1 MTIWNEQA
9 WFEPSGTR
17 YVFRTSAFSRGYDV
31 SASEKERLFEGLKRL
46 NRRMLCEGLIA
57 IAAAALLAMTGW
69 IGGVP
74 PLTWFV
80 LLSLLSAGVIA
91 ALGLKRQDRLISTV
105 LGDRARDAPALS
117 FRKAISTP
125 RPLVAPRHAASILR
139 IVVVMTWI
147 CLGILNTSLGFLIYS
162 AYDKAQQ
169 AAQAGDAARE
179 TMLAARYANPEL
191 WTILVGVNAIVVFIV
206 WLLRREARRMANM

>member
-1 MTIWNEQA
+1 MTFWNEQA

-31 SASEKERLFEGLKRL
+31 SASEKERLFDGLIRL
-46 NRRMLCEGLIA
+46 NQRMLCEGLIA

-69 IGGVP
+69 IGGLA
-74 PLTWFV
+74 PLTWFI
-80 LLSLLSAGVIA
+80 LLSIVSAGVIA

-105 LGDRARDAPALS
+105 LGDRARDAPPLS
-117 FRKAISTP
+117 FREAISTP
-125 RPLVAPRHAASILR
+125 RPLVAPRQAASIMR
-139 IVVVMTWI
+139 VIVVMIGI
-147 CLGILNTSLGFLIYS
+147 CLGILNASLGFLIYS

-169 AAQAGDAARE
+169 AAQAGDTVRE
-179 TMLAARYANPEL
+179 TMFAARYANPEL
-191 WTILVGVNAIVVFIV
+191 WTILVGVNAAIVFII